1 MKTEYYPY
9 RQHLFFIPIMILGV
23 ILSVF
28 LIPSCVISRMY
39 FETSL
44 LVFFAA
50 SFVITTV
57 FLYDSGITKIVF
69 DDNGVSVIK
78 RKSSR
83 FYSWDNLTH
92 CYVWYVK
99 MHTYAL
105 LSDKQLDYSTQ
116 KRIVNR
122 ATYVL
127 KENCDEYLTV
137 FFCYARE
144 GKKLQ
149 QIKNIIIDRFPE
161 IEFR

>member
-105 LSDKQLDYSTQ
+105 LSDK
-116 KRIVNR
+116 
-122 ATYVL
+122 AYV
-127 KENCDEYLTV
+127 CFTV
-137 FFCYARE
+137 RQTA
-144 GKKLQ
+144 
-149 QIKNIIIDRFPE
+149 
-161 IEFR
+161 

>member
-1 MKTEYYPY
+1 
-9 RQHLFFIPIMILGV
+9 
-23 ILSVF
+23 
-28 LIPSCVISRMY
+28 
-39 FETSL
+39 
-44 LVFFAA
+44 
-50 SFVITTV
+50 
-57 FLYDSGITKIVF
+57 
-69 DDNGVSVIK
+69 
-78 RKSSR
+78 
-83 FYSWDNLTH
+83 
-92 CYVWYVK
+92 